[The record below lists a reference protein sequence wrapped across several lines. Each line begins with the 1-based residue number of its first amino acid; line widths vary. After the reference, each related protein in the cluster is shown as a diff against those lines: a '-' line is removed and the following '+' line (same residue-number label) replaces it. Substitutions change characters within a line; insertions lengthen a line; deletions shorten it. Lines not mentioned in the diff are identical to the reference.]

1 MQTIKSRGLSALSLY
16 KLLCCGLFVPIFL
29 FALGCGIASM
39 FGYSTVSFNGEFVY
53 GMQGMIVSV
62 VLGLLLPIF
71 MAFFL
76 WIIIGIGVWLWTRFR
91 TIDLSIKE

>member
-16 KLLCCGLFVPIFL
+16 KLLFCGLFVPIFL

-39 FGYSTVSFNGEFVY
+39 LGYSTVSFNGEFVY
-53 GMQGMIVSV
+53 GIQGMIVSA
-62 VLGLLLPIF
+62 VLGLVLLIF

-76 WIIIGIGVWLWTRFR
+76 WVIIGFGLWLWTRFCS
-91 TIDLSIKE
+91 IDLSIKE